1 MSSYAV
7 VDLEMCKV
15 PKGTS
20 HMYQAGTEI
29 IQIGA
34 VLLDENYSIMDK
46 FSTYV
51 KPQYGW
57 IDSYIKGLT
66 GISYEL
72 VKDAPAI
79 NEAVTEFL
87 EWLPDEDVA
96 IVSWSMTD
104 KYQLKKELTLKNHW
118 FDRLDLLLETWIDCQ
133 ELFGKKV
140 DAYRRYSLKEALIA
154 TDICGDEREHDG
166 LSDALNTAI
175 LFSKMQNG
183 HLEFNKYYEVAKGG
197 GKEETL
203 SVSLGELFK
212 NLGTQLVSA

>member
-7 VDLEMCKV
+7 IDLEMCKV

-20 HMYQAGTEI
+20 HLYQAGAEI

-34 VLLDENYSIMDK
+34 VLVDEDFNIVDQ

-51 KPQYGW
+51 KPQFGW

-66 GISYEL
+66 GISNEL
-72 VKDAPAI
+72 VKEAPIINDAI
-79 NEAVTEFL
+79 TEFL
-87 EWLPDEDVA
+87 EWLPDEDVT

-104 KYQLKKELTLKNHW
+104 KNQLKKELALKEQL
-118 FDRLDLLLETWIDCQ
+118 FDRLDLLFETWVDCQ

-154 TDICGDEREHDG
+154 TDIWGDGREHDG
-166 LSDALNTAI
+166 LSDAMNTAI
-175 LFSKMQNG
+175 LFSKMQSG
-183 HLEFNKYYEVAKGG
+183 QLEFNKYYEVAKCD